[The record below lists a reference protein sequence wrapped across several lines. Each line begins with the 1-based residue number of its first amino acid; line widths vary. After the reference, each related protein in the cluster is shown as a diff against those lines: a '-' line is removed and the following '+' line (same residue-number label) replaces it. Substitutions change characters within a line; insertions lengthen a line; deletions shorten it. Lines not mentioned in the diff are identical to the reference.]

1 MSKACPA
8 ASVANDEADRAHAL
22 ADDRQSALAKQAA
35 ELYYDCYQQLG
46 AGYAKDWARYFYLS
60 LLGESTTVPTTDD
73 YSKAVASYWETVKVD
88 MVVTDG
94 ANELAAATT
103 YSDVREAALKLRAS
117 YRSELNDLRS
127 KPPPP

>member
-1 MSKACPA
+1 
-8 ASVANDEADRAHAL
+8 L
-22 ADDRQSALAKQAA
+22 AVQKTGATS
-35 ELYYDCYQQLG
+35 LYYDCYQQLG